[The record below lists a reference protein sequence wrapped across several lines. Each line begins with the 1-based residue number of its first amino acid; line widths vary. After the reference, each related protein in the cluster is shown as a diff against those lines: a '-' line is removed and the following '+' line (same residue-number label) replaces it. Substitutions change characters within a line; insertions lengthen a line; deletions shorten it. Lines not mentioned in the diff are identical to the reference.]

1 MLHPDFLHPKKISL
15 PTFHA
20 HTMENIS
27 DEYTHYLETI
37 DFLQDEELQRY
48 LDEAISTHNDSSS
61 HDGTQSSLMA
71 NKNIVSERNRRK
83 KLNERLY
90 ALRSVVPNITKMHK
104 ESIVKDAIDY
114 IQKLHEEER
123 KLQAEISDWGS
134 AGTSSKSTISESDHD
149 DTFSSN
155 PKRIT
160 IESFYDSGG
169 SRSSPIEVL
178 ELRVSSM
185 GEKTVVISLTCSKR
199 TNTMVKLCEMFESLN
214 LEILSANITSFSDR
228 VLKTV
233 FIQADET
240 EKDIL
245 KIKIETAIAALN
257 APNYAN
263 SDSMLI

>member
-1 MLHPDFLHPKKISL
+1 MLRAESLHPKKASHPSIL
-15 PTFHA
+15 

-27 DEYTHYLETI
+27 DEYTQYWETMT
-37 DFLQDEELQRY
+37 FLQFEELQRY
-48 LDEAISTHNDSSS
+48 LDEGIPTHNDSSS
-61 HDGTQSSLMA
+61 QDGTQSSSMT
-71 NKNIVSERNRRK
+71 NKSIVSERNRRK

-123 KLQAEISDWGS
+123 KIQAELSDLE
-134 AGTSSKSTISESDHD
+134 SKSTISEFDHEEA
-149 DTFSSN
+149 FSLN

-160 IESFYDSGG
+160 SESFYDSGG
-169 SRSSPIEVL
+169 SSSSPIEVL

-185 GEKTVVISLTCSKR
+185 REKTVIISLACSKG
-199 TNTMVKLCEMFESLN
+199 TNTMVKLCEIFESLK
-214 LEILSANITSFSDR
+214 LEIISANITAFSDR

-233 FIQADET
+233 FVQADEK

-257 APNYAN
+257 APQNAN
-263 SDSMLI
+263 S